1 MDGAR
6 GANGAKTARGHEGTG
21 GGGLRI
27 LLAGGSGVLGRSAAK
42 ELTAARHQVVQ
53 LSRGA
58 ANDIRA
64 DLLDRDALLRAVD
77 GLRFDVVV
85 HMATALSGKSMTRHR
100 DMDGTN
106 ALRTAGTRHLLEA
119 AHATGAW
126 RCVTE
131 SMMFGYGYGDHGAGP
146 VAEVDTPFGPHC
158 EDPHLERH
166 VAAMRVNEELV
177 LGADGIEGVALRFGL
192 FYGIGVTDTLVLP
205 LLRKRTM
212 PVVDDTHHQVSWVDV
227 GDAARAVALAVT
239 SGRPGQ
245 AYNIADD
252 RPLGFATHAR
262 AVADAFGVPRPLTV
276 PTWVLRATPLMRAI
290 MGTRLKLDSAKAAAE
305 LGWRPSYRDS
315 TEGARA
321 VAAAA
326 ESVAEDGPLLPA

>member
-1 MDGAR
+1 MDA
-6 GANGAKTARGHEGTG
+6 AKDTGSDRRTG

-42 ELTAARHQVVQ
+42 ELTAAGHQVVQ
-53 LSRGA
+53 LGRGA
-58 ANDIRA
+58 SHDIRA

-85 HMATALSGKSMTRHR
+85 HAATELSGKSMTRHR

-106 ALRTAGTRHLLEA
+106 TLRTAGSRHLLEA
-119 AHATGAW
+119 ARTTGAW

-131 SMMFGYGYGDHGAGP
+131 SMMFGYGYGDHGEGP
-146 VAEVDTPFGPHC
+146 VTEAGTPFGPHS
-158 EDPHLERH
+158 DDKHLERH

-177 LGADGIEGVALRFGL
+177 LGADGVEGVALRFGL
-192 FYGIGVTDTLVLP
+192 FYGAGVTDTLMLP

-212 PVVDDTHHQVSWVDV
+212 PVVDDTHRQVSWVAA

-252 RPLGFATHAR
+252 RPLGFATHIR
-262 AVADAFGVPRPLTV
+262 AVADAYGVARPLTV
-276 PTWVLRATPLMRAI
+276 PAWVLRATPLMRAI

-315 TEGARA
+315 AQGVRAIAAGPVAGA
-321 VAAAA
+321 
-326 ESVAEDGPLLPA
+326 GPLLPA